1 MSEGTYHSDCT
12 NERDQPSRL
21 AEKQQRSLAIFTSLM
36 CTKMLAWCTDVH
48 CDFGIQWVSLHVQYM
63 VGKWVQTIKAHCIP
77 CVCNS
82 VKPTRKKRSRYQN
95 RNLRKKKLTSVLL
108 LHTLPPPLDPA
119 QTECLYFPAGIQ
131 PPPEHRSCSLSH
143 AKVGRR
149 QNTNEYKTHLWGLG
163 SFFLSLEWRIMRHFP
178 IIAFG
183 RDIDMPLKT
192 NLQRAKGQ
200 LIKTEVPWSL
210 GLIVPAARL
219 LPCLSALLDILTHPK
234 PQHRDKTQPSNTLV

>member
-1 MSEGTYHSDCT
+1 MTLWKCQEAPKGWQFLHWQTPCTAKKSHAEPSWGQNIPLVLVIWKGIWMMSEGTYHSDCT

-95 RNLRKKKLTSVLL
+95 RNLRKKNWHLYFSSTPSLPHL
-108 LHTLPPPLDPA
+108 TLPRLNASISLQAYNPLQSTGLAVCPMLKWGEDR
-119 QTECLYFPAGIQ
+119 IQ
-131 PPPEHRSCSLSH
+131 M
-143 AKVGRR
+143 
-149 QNTNEYKTHLWGLG
+149 NTKPTFEGWV
-163 SFFLSLEWRIMRHFP
+163 HF
-178 IIAFG
+178 
-183 RDIDMPLKT
+183 
-192 NLQRAKGQ
+192 
-200 LIKTEVPWSL
+200 S
-210 GLIVPAARL
+210 
-219 LPCLSALLDILTHPK
+219 CLSSGGSCDTSRL
-234 PQHRDKTQPSNTLV
+234 